1 MRRTPAARSD
11 VFCRARGRGNKETR
25 ALQTRFSFARGG
37 ARADEK
43 CVATRKRIR
52 AARDVF
58 ASVAAFAKKSE
69 SARRH
74 FQRRSVN
81 PASSSHAREFR
92 VRGSF
97 SVGESDWRKKRCQS
111 TAVDRSRKDGQE
123 FRILGGCP
131 RLENVSRS
139 ICSVRKS
146 YPRGYFFAPDL
157 NVKEL
162 VADPRAFRTRA
173 PSRTH
178 AFDDAR
184 RAHERVPHDFVRARI
199 HPHVAG
205 TRHRPIVG
213 RPSVRVA
220 GAFSRAPI
228 HDAGARPDGPR
239 DRPHARAR
247 ARERQGDQPCGR
259 RTDRAGT
266 ASSVL
271 RGASGWREARA
282 NSRHRP
288 KSCTMPRHAFVAF
301 LTVHAR
307 TDDAR
312 RRRDFRELTDEPI
325 SLFVSFS

>member
-1 MRRTPAARSD
+1 MAKKAVPINRGRSIEKRRSRIPNSWRVPTSGKRFAVDLQRSKILSTRLL
-11 VFCRARGRGNKETR
+11 FRAR
-25 ALQTRFSFARGG
+25 
-37 ARADEK
+37 
-43 CVATRKRIR
+43 
-52 AARDVF
+52 
-58 ASVAAFAKKSE
+58 
-69 SARRH
+69 
-74 FQRRSVN
+74 
-81 PASSSHAREFR
+81 P
-92 VRGSF
+92 
-97 SVGESDWRKKRCQS
+97 
-111 TAVDRSRKDGQE
+111 
-123 FRILGGCP
+123 
-131 RLENVSRS
+131 
-139 ICSVRKS
+139 
-146 YPRGYFFAPDL
+146 

-247 ARERQGDQPCGR
+247 ARERHGDQPCGR

-301 LTVHAR
+301 LTVRAR

>member
-1 MRRTPAARSD
+1 MRRNAKAHSSSEGRFRVGRCLREKKRKRPSTFSTALGKPGFLES
-11 VFCRARGRGNKETR
+11 RARVPRARFVFGGRIG
-25 ALQTRFSFARGG
+25 L
-37 ARADEK
+37 
-43 CVATRKRIR
+43 
-52 AARDVF
+52 
-58 ASVAAFAKKSE
+58 AKK
-69 SARRH
+69 A
-74 FQRRSVN
+74 VPIN
-81 PASSSHAREFR
+81 R
-92 VRGSF
+92 VRSI
-97 SVGESDWRKKRCQS
+97 EKRL
-111 TAVDRSRKDGQE
+111 GQE